1 MTEEYHVVSLFSIFM
16 VMSCVE
22 VYNLLC
28 TPLLLDNGFT
38 WWWLYKDTTSYKLN
52 IMELIEKTFGF
63 YIFMINYNWQ
73 SQLNNA
79 SKVLILQTQ
88 LQWCLWT
95 SAIYVDSVWNEM

>member
-38 WWWLYKDTTSYKLN
+38 W
-52 IMELIEKTFGF
+52 
-63 YIFMINYNWQ
+63 
-73 SQLNNA
+73 
-79 SKVLILQTQ
+79 
-88 LQWCLWT
+88 
-95 SAIYVDSVWNEM
+95 